1 MAKTKAKS
9 RPKAAAKEPA
19 AKRVAKPKSI
29 RATTPAAKRVAKPKS
44 TRVTTPAPPAPPPP
58 PAQRD
63 ELAAPRDVARLLR
76 YGEKF
81 GAYKI
86 DVKWLT
92 TALPVSSG
100 AIAIGDPA
108 VPKSWRVFDRP
119 VGTGMFR
126 AMTSIATDG
135 RGSIDGAKQRLA
147 AVVVHVGRPPI
158 ARWTVAHYRGQKPP
172 RSPDDLPRVPV
183 TSGWIALVDPTAP
196 PSGGAAGAGRARTV
210 DTGAATGVLA
220 VPAVAGL
227 EPTEIPLIDGRRA
240 LALAPGNGEY
250 TAYWAV
256 DADDKAI
263 ALVIDF
269 DTFSKKDWKTASA

>member
-1 MAKTKAKS
+1 MVKTKAKAK
-9 RPKAAAKEPA
+9 PKKAPAKKPT
-19 AKRVAKPKSI
+19 AKRVAQ
-29 RATTPAAKRVAKPKS
+29 PKS
-44 TRVTTPAPPAPPPP
+44 TRVTTPAPPPPPPP

-81 GAYKI
+81 GAHKI

-100 AIAIGDPA
+100 AIAIGDPG

-126 AMTSIATDG
+126 AMTSIASDG
-135 RGSIDGAKQRLA
+135 RGSPPAGGAVEGRRGVIDGAKPRLA

-158 ARWTVAHYRGQKPP
+158 ARWTVAHYKGQKPP
-172 RSPDDLPRVPV
+172 KSPDDLPRVAV
-183 TSGWIALVDPTAP
+183 TSGWIALVD
-196 PSGGAAGAGRARTV
+196 
-210 DTGAATGVLA
+210 TGAAPGVLA

-227 EPTEIPLIDGRRA
+227 DPIEIPLTDGRRA
-240 LALAPGNGEY
+240 LALAAGNGEY

>member
-1 MAKTKAKS
+1 M
-9 RPKAAAKEPA
+9 
-19 AKRVAKPKSI
+19 AKPKQ
-29 RATTPAAKRVAKPKS
+29 AAKKPAAKRVAKPKS

-81 GAYKI
+81 GAHKI

-100 AIAIGDPA
+100 AIAIGDPG

-126 AMTSIATDG
+126 AMTSIAT
-135 RGSIDGAKQRLA
+135 DGAKQRLA

-158 ARWTVAHYRGQKPP
+158 ARWTVAHYRGQKKPK
-172 RSPDDLPRVPV
+172 SPDDLPRVAV

-210 DTGAATGVLA
+210 DAGAVAGVLA

-227 EPTEIPLIDGRRA
+227 DPIEIPLTDGRRA
-240 LALAPGNGEY
+240 LALAAGNGEY